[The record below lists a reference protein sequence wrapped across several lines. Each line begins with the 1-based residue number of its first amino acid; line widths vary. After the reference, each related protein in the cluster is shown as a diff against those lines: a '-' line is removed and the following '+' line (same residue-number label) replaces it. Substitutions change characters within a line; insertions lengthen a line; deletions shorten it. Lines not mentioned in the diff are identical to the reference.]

1 MFAPRYPSR
10 GSLPTPPTS
19 PTGPPRVPPRPP
31 RVPPR
36 PPRKPDALRGAMVD
50 QARQIQDS
58 GEDITFTKRD
68 VIIAVMGVTGAGK
81 STFISLLLDQ
91 ENEIEI
97 GHGLQ
102 SCTTKVGVYYF
113 IHRGVRIFL
122 IDTPGFDD
130 TTRSDSEV
138 LKDIAFW
145 LAAAYTKEAQL
156 AGIIYLHRICDPR
169 MQGSA
174 LKNLRMFKQ
183 LCGKDNLGSVIL
195 ATTHWINVSESVGQA
210 RTNELMETR
219 DFWGGMIEIGSKVVK
234 HDGSKE
240 SARLIVSNLFDRKSH
255 VILYIQRQLI
265 DEKRNLNDTD
275 AAQAL
280 QSDLRA
286 ERKKFEVKL
295 SGLKEDMKSAI
306 KENDVK
312 WQKQIEE
319 DQAKSKAVIKN
330 TYAETEALRTNI
342 KKISEEKDAQFRELH
357 AEMERDRLAHE
368 KQLKKTIE
376 AIAAAR
382 VGQRRNEDEH
392 RRREQEDGARA
403 ERQAHEHSQD
413 ILKMAMRMKEE
424 SDQALHAQ
432 IEWEREDKER
442 FYQQQREEAIA
453 MAKELRHRYEV
464 QQKKD
469 QLREARL
476 KEDRKIAREKIATLE
491 RELKASKGFFL
502 DSLITAVYIIATYG
516 LCTDL
521 GITLRA
527 GLRAS
532 IEIRSSMLGFTWE
545 AITLGV
551 AGCKL

>member
-1 MFAPRYPSR
+1 MTGSDARFVPRYPSR

-36 PPRKPDALRGAMVD
+36 PPRKPDALRGAVVD
-50 QARQIQDS
+50 QAKQIQDS

-68 VIIAVMGVTGAGK
+68 IIIAVMGVTGAGK
-81 STFISLLLDQ
+81 STFISLLSDQ

-113 IHRGVRIFL
+113 KYRGVRIFL

-156 AGIIYLHRICDPR
+156 AGIIYLHRISDPK

-174 LKNLRMFKQ
+174 LRNLRMFKQ
-183 LCGKDNLGSVIL
+183 LCGTNNLNSVIL
-195 ATTHWINVSESVGQA
+195 ATTHWRNADDISIPESVGQA
-210 RTNELMETR
+210 RTKELMETR
-219 DFWGGMIEIGSKVVK
+219 DFWGGMIERGSKVVK

-240 SARLIVSNLFDRKSH
+240 SALWIVSNLVDRKIR
-255 VILYIQRQLI
+255 VILDIQRQLI
-265 DEKRNLNDTD
+265 DQKRNLNDTD

-280 QSDLRA
+280 QSELRA
-286 ERKKFEVKL
+286 ERKRFEVKL
-295 SGLKEDMKSAI
+295 SGLKEDMKSAL

-319 DQAKSKAVIKN
+319 DQAKYKADIKN
-330 TYAETEALRTNI
+330 TYAETEGLRTNI

-357 AEMERDRLAHE
+357 AEMERDRLTHE

-376 AIAAAR
+376 AIAAACEE
-382 VGQRRNEDEH
+382 QRRNEDEH
-392 RRREQEDGARA
+392 RRREQDDGARA
-403 ERQAHEHSQD
+403 KRQADEHAQD
-413 ILKMAMRMKEE
+413 IIKMAMRMKEE
-424 SDQALHAQ
+424 SDQALRAQ

-464 QQKKD
+464 QQKND

-476 KEDRKIAREKIATLE
+476 KQDRKIAREKIAALE
-491 RELKASKGFFL
+491 RELKARSWYNP
-502 DSLITAVYIIATYG
+502 A
-516 LCTDL
+516 
-521 GITLRA
+521 RW
-527 GLRAS
+527 
-532 IEIRSSMLGFTWE
+532 IEGKYRD
-545 AITLGV
+545 
-551 AGCKL
+551 